1 VAAGLRIHEALALSE
16 SDLARRGALLV
27 RRGRQ
32 VLVSATTRELVAHEL
47 PSDVTLSYLG
57 EHRLKDLDRPERLFQ
72 VVVAG
77 LPSRLPALGSLS
89 GEPVGPGALPLP
101 ANLTVGREDEVRAL
115 GSRLREGVRLL
126 TLTGPGGV
134 GKTRLAIEAARA
146 VRAHFA
152 DGSRHAALDSTRR
165 PEDVPDQR

>member
-47 PSDVTLSYLG
+47 PSDVTLSDLG

-89 GEPVGPGALPLP
+89 GEAVGPGALAVACEPD
-101 ANLTVGREDEVRAL
+101 GRPRGRGPRARV
-115 GSRLREGVRLL
+115 RLREGVRLL

>member
-1 VAAGLRIHEALALSE
+1 
-16 SDLARRGALLV
+16 V
-27 RRGRQ
+27 RW
-32 VLVSATTRELVAHEL
+32 
-47 PSDVTLSYLG
+47 
-57 EHRLKDLDRPERLFQ
+57 
-72 VVVAG
+72 
-77 LPSRLPALGSLS
+77 
-89 GEPVGPGALPLP
+89 PLP
-101 ANLTVGREDEVRAL
+101 ANLTVGREDEVRALGSRFREDEVRAL

-152 DGSRHAALDSTRR
+152 DGSRHAALESTRR